1 MAEETT
7 PGTPGAESPGPVA
20 ALMGQLA
27 MARAFKSVVF
37 DDNTKTWQVVRYDEA
52 VQVLTDASTFSAQ
65 LDRVMPLGTV
75 NRGNLGFMDPP
86 EHNQARALVGQA
98 FTPRTVQELGARMET
113 VTEELLT
120 GLKGRGEFDLIADF
134 AYTLPVIT
142 IAELLG
148 VPAEDRALFHKWA
161 QARASTTSAVTDVLK
176 DEKVMGA
183 LREQTEYFSE
193 HARARR
199 ENPGNDLLSQLTQAE
214 LDGDRLDEEEIA
226 NFAGLLLMAGHV
238 TATSV
243 IASAVLALDDHP
255 DQAAALRADP
265 ALLPGAIEE
274 TIRYYPP
281 LSQAF
286 RVTTR
291 EVELG
296 GETIPEGQIVVA
308 WMLSANHDE
317 LRFTDPQKFDIRRDP
332 NPHIGFSR
340 GVHFCLGA
348 ALARLE
354 IRIALEGL
362 YKHFPDLKVLPG
374 MEWHDNL
381 RLIGPRYLPV
391 STGA

>member
-7 PGTPGAESPGPVA
+7 PGAPGAESPDPVA
-20 ALMGQLA
+20 ALMGKLA
-27 MARAFKSVVF
+27 MGRAFKSVLF
-37 DDNTKTWQVVRYDEA
+37 DDDTKTWQILRYDDVAE
-52 VQVLTDASTFSAQ
+52 VLTDASTYSAE

-75 NRGNLGFMDPP
+75 NRANLGFMDPP
-86 EHNQARALVGQA
+86 EHNRLRGLVSQA
-98 FTPRTVQELGARMET
+98 FTPRTVRELGTRMEAI
-113 VTEELLT
+113 TEELLDALGDRT
-120 GLKGRGEFDLIADF
+120 EFDLIADF

-148 VPAEDRALFHKWA
+148 VPAEDRSLFHKWA

-176 DEKVMGA
+176 DENVMDA
-183 LREQTEYFSE
+183 LREQTEYFGE
-193 HARARR
+193 HARER
-199 ENPGNDLLSQLTQAE
+199 EKNPGDDLLSKLTQAE
-214 LDGDRLDEEEIA
+214 IDGDRLDEEEIA

-243 IASAVLALDDHP
+243 IASAVLALDANP
-255 DQAAALRADP
+255 EQRTALGND
-265 ALLPGAIEE
+265 LKLIPGAVEE

-296 GETIPEGQIVVA
+296 GETIPEGQLVVA
-308 WMLSANHDE
+308 WLLSANHDE
-317 LRFTDPQKFDIRRDP
+317 RRFTDPERFDITRDP

-340 GVHFCLGA
+340 GVHFCIGA

-362 YKHFPDLKVLPG
+362 YGRFPGLKVLPG
-374 MEWHDNL
+374 AEWHDNL
-381 RLIGPRYLPV
+381 RLIGPRVLPV
-391 STGA
+391 STGR

>member
-7 PGTPGAESPGPVA
+7 PGAPGAESPDPVA
-20 ALMGQLA
+20 ALMGKLA
-27 MARAFKSVVF
+27 MGRAFKSVLF
-37 DDNTKTWQVVRYDEA
+37 DDSTRTWQVLRYDE
-52 VQVLTDASTFSAQ
+52 VVEVLTDASTYSAQ

-86 EHNQARALVGQA
+86 EHNRARALVNQA
-98 FTPRTVQELGARMET
+98 FTPRTVNELGTRMET
-113 VTEELLT
+113 ITKELLD
-120 GLKGRGEFDLIADF
+120 GLSGRAEFDLIADF

-148 VPAEDRALFHKWA
+148 VPPEDRVLFHKWA

-176 DEKVMGA
+176 DENVMAA
-183 LREQTEYFSE
+183 LREQTEYFGE
-193 HARARR
+193 HARTRR
-199 ENPGNDLLSQLTQAE
+199 ANPGDDLLSQLTQAE

-243 IASAVLALDDHP
+243 IASAVLALDANP
-255 DQAAALRADP
+255 EQAAALRAEP
-265 ALLPGAIEE
+265 ALMPAAIEE

-291 EVELG
+291 DVELG
-296 GETIPEGQIVVA
+296 GEKIPEGQLVVA
-308 WMLSANHDE
+308 WLLSANHDE
-317 LRFTDPQKFDIRRDP
+317 RRFTDPQRFDIRRDP

-362 YKHFPDLKVLPG
+362 YGRFPGLKVLPG
-374 MEWHDNL
+374 VEWHDNL
-381 RLIGPRYLPV
+381 RLIGPRVLPV
-391 STGA
+391 RTGP

>member
-7 PGTPGAESPGPVA
+7 PGAPGAESPDPVA
-20 ALMGQLA
+20 ALMGKLA
-27 MARAFKSVVF
+27 MGRAFKSVLF
-37 DDNTKTWQVVRYDEA
+37 DDDTKTWQILRYDDVAE
-52 VQVLTDASTFSAQ
+52 VLTDASTYSAE

-75 NRGNLGFMDPP
+75 NRANLGFMDPP
-86 EHNQARALVGQA
+86 EHNRLRGLVSQA
-98 FTPRTVQELGARMET
+98 FTPRTVRELGARMEAI
-113 VTEELLT
+113 TEELLDEL
-120 GLKGRGEFDLIADF
+120 GDRAEFDLIADF

-148 VPAEDRALFHKWA
+148 VPAEDRSLFHKWA

-176 DEKVMGA
+176 DENVMDA
-183 LREQTEYFSE
+183 LREQTEYFSK
-193 HARARR
+193 HARERQQ
-199 ENPGNDLLSQLTQAE
+199 NPGDDLLSKLTQAE
-214 LDGDRLDEEEIA
+214 IDGDRLDEEEIA

-243 IASAVLALDDHP
+243 IASAVLALDANP
-255 DQAAALRADP
+255 EQRAALGAD
-265 ALLPGAIEE
+265 LKLIPGAIEE

-296 GETIPEGQIVVA
+296 GETIPEGQLVVA
-308 WMLSANHDE
+308 WLLSANHDE
-317 LRFTDPQKFDIRRDP
+317 RRFTDPERFDITRDP

-340 GVHFCLGA
+340 GVHFCIGA

-362 YKHFPDLKVLPG
+362 YGRFPGLKVLPG
-374 MEWHDNL
+374 AEWHDNL
-381 RLIGPRYLPV
+381 RLIGPRVLPV
-391 STGA
+391 STGR